1 MTSFK
6 KEGTRLMHTLMSTE
20 LTAKDHYKL
29 LSGSVVPR
37 PIAFVTTLCS
47 EDQQVVNAAPFS
59 FFTIVSS
66 NPPIL
71 AISVSRRDGEMKDTA
86 RNALKHK
93 ELVVH
98 LTDEQNLE
106 DINATA
112 ASLPPF
118 ESELNLTKFHVKPS
132 EIVKVPGILEAK
144 IRFECTLH
152 EHIPIRDDQGGVAND
167 LILARV
173 VCYHVSEA
181 VYELETGYIKTDQ
194 LNPVARLAG
203 HDYAQIQKPFELKRP
218 T

>member
-1 MTSFK
+1 
-6 KEGTRLMHTLMSTE
+6 MHTLLSTE

-37 PIAFVTTLCS
+37 PIAFVTTLSS
-47 EDQQVVNAAPFS
+47 ENQQVVNAAPFS

-71 AISVSRRDGEMKDTA
+71 AISVSRKTGELKDTA
-86 RNALKHK
+86 RNVLKHK

-98 LTDEQNLE
+98 LTDEENLE

-112 ASLPPF
+112 ASLPPL

-144 IRFECTLH
+144 IRYECTL
-152 EHIPIRDDQGGVAND
+152 
-167 LILARV
+167 
-173 VCYHVSEA
+173 
-181 VYELETGYIKTDQ
+181 
-194 LNPVARLAG
+194 
-203 HDYAQIQKPFELKRP
+203 
-218 T
+218 